1 MEQVYSMEKPEEL
14 AGGRASPQSVCCQL
28 ETQGLA
34 VAYIQR
40 SLHNVSL
47 NQQLQKKGV
56 VAAKGRTTDACE
68 QQLLLQNNWHVMD
81 LSLETTEF
89 TLDATSCS

>member
-34 VAYIQR
+34 VPCIHQ
-40 SLHNVSL
+40 SLGNGGI
-47 NQQLQKKGV
+47 NMQLQKKGV
-56 VAAKGRTTDACE
+56 IMQKAALNM
-68 QQLLLQNNWHVMD
+68 LLNN
-81 LSLETTEF
+81 S
-89 TLDATSCS
+89 SCCKKRHAIQR

>member
-34 VAYIQR
+34 VPCIHQSLGDGGIDQR
-40 SLHNVSL
+40 
-47 NQQLQKKGV
+47 LQKKGV
-56 VAAKGRTTDACE
+56 IMQKAALNMLWNSSYCKKMACDPF
-68 QQLLLQNNWHVMD
+68 V
-81 LSLETTEF
+81 T
-89 TLDATSCS
+89 